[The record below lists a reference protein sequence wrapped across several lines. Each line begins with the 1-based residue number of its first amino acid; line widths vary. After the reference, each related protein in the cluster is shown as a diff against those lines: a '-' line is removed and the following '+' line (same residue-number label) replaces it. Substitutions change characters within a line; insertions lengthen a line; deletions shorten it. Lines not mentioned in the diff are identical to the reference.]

1 MSDIVTRPHTAESG
15 TATPTP
21 GLVIESMDTVAPQ
34 HVALFTIC
42 VMAANPAPAPAAN
55 GDLGA

>member
-21 GLVIESMDTVAPQ
+21 GDRIRRLAPLAPQ
-34 HVALFTIC
+34 ARALFTIC